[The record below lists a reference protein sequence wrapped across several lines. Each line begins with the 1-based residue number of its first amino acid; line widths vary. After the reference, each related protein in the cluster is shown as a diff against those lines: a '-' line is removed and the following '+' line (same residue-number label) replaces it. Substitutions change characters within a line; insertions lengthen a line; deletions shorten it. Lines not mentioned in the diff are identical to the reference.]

1 MKNKLAVYVAIVGIS
16 LGAALSCYGSP
27 PPPPVLPSAVPGNLE
42 GYDVDLI
49 WNIYEESLKNSVNVA
64 RENLFQS
71 LARARGTDRLD
82 SDGEIVHRFFKIE
95 GGGEHVEE
103 RSTTA
108 VEKVCFQTQPDS
120 GPECRTRLRIAGP
133 LIRNSLPIEENF
145 DAQVAVSNLIQR
157 GISPNELS
165 TSRRTEDELFG
176 LPSAVETLQQS
187 LRFGVLDETT
197 CPQLT
202 THLNK
207 LLEDTALLVRSQP
220 SDEDA

>member
-1 MKNKLAVYVAIVGIS
+1 M
-16 LGAALSCYGSP
+16 
-27 PPPPVLPSAVPGNLE
+27 
-42 GYDVDLI
+42 
-49 WNIYEESLKNSVNVA
+49 
-64 RENLFQS
+64 
-71 LARARGTDRLD
+71 D

-95 GGGEHVEE
+95 GGGELVEE
-103 RSTTA
+103 RSTAA
-108 VEKVCFQTQPDS
+108 VEKVCFQTQSDN

-157 GISPNELS
+157 GIPPNELS
-165 TSRRTEDELFG
+165 TSRLTEGELFG

-220 SDEDA
+220 TEEDAWEIPWPHTAWVTYQVTTIQNEEPTVLSMSGYNNNPVMQATRAFRAGVAPCLDQVMENTAD